1 MVNPGERELAFVN
14 PDEKA
19 SDHDQRRGAFVHK
32 DQNSSEVVFASSDN
46 KNSSG
51 QDSKSSEV
59 GDKKDQ
65 HQTLSGPTSPY
76 AASPPCASW
85 MILAISSADETPRR
99 TRPPQNLKG
108 DNEQRSKRKLIEICR
123 REIGSSRSESEQDYT
138 SEDDS
143 GVLLFRES
151 VYRDLPDILTFGM
164 KHVRKSKIS

>member
-1 MVNPGERELAFVN
+1 MN
-14 PDEKA
+14 K
-19 SDHDQRRGAFVHK
+19 HK

-65 HQTLSGPTSPY
+65 HQTLSGPTSPSRTD
-76 AASPPCASW
+76 AVFIGVSSLC
-85 MILAISSADETPRR
+85 SADETPRR